1 VAVWSVQR
9 LFAESVVHCHRR
21 LSILRAPIRPP
32 HQHRRPCFEMCA
44 EKERENPTTTLS
56 AARVYYP
63 RVRSA
68 VAATTRPPCPFFGTA
83 GFAQGWGLE
92 RPVCIALPHTG
103 QCPTPVRSRANQTGH
118 RVAAL
123 LSCSPPL
130 PHGAQ
135 TRLPAYRAHALRV
148 HRLVGLRTHDRL
160 TCTPSRSTS
169 PCRVPPRVARRTFME
184 LAWSR
189 AAQPTAR
196 CPRSLPCGY
205 LMYDTRFGLGPGV
218 NSGGSPRDVTPCCAR
233 PMARCP
239 RSPAGPR

>member
-1 VAVWSVQR
+1 MVAVWSVQR

-92 RPVCIALPHTG
+92 AGVH
-103 QCPTPVRSRANQTGH
+103 CPTTYWSMSNTRAFEGEPNRPSCRS
-118 RVAAL
+118 VAL
-123 LSCSPPL
+123 LLTSSTSRRTDPPPCLSRPCSKGPQTRGLADPRSSDMHPL
-130 PHGAQ
+130 PLH
-135 TRLPAYRAHALRV
+135 LAL
-148 HRLVGLRTHDRL
+148 
-160 TCTPSRSTS
+160 
-169 PCRVPPRVARRTFME
+169 
-184 LAWSR
+184 SR
-189 AAQPTAR
+189 AASCRKTHLYGAGLVTGGPAHCEVSSLTALR
-196 CPRSLPCGY
+196 LSDVRHTIRTRTGGEQRRLP
-205 LMYDTRFGLGPGV
+205 
-218 NSGGSPRDVTPCCAR
+218 
-233 PMARCP
+233 
-239 RSPAGPR
+239 